1 MTQLSTSTLINL
13 DDVTTDYTYLDPEEV
28 DDVINHVS
36 QHISEVNKKPGQH
49 NWNEAWSEVAQ
60 CDSPKYFKPRFTI
73 DNQGVYR
80 YNHAYIKSPCENLE
94 SKFHDKLISNIQDR
108 WLQDVDCV
116 VEFGCGTG
124 HNLQKIR
131 SRNESIKVFGSDWA
145 SSSQEI
151 LTKNNIPTWNF
162 DMTKFNST
170 LPYNIEQFENICFLT
185 VGSMEQLGTRWQNFL
200 QFMLSFKPAKSIHI
214 EPIVELYDAN
224 NPIDKLAID
233 YHYKREY
240 LNGFYS
246 CISRLDELK
255 YHERTTF
262 GNTYN
267 EGFTILELEY
277 A

>member
-1 MTQLSTSTLINL
+1 MELTMNTLINL
-13 DDVTTDYTYLDPEEV
+13 DDVTTDYTYLDQEET

-36 QHISEVNKKPGQH
+36 KHILEVNKKPGQN
-49 NWNEAWSEVAQ
+49 NWNEAWSDVAK
-60 CDSPKYFKPRFTI
+60 CDSPRYFKPRFTI

-80 YNHAYIKSPCENLE
+80 YNQKYIKSPCENLE

-108 WLQDVDCV
+108 WLQDIDCV

-131 SRNESIKVFGSDWA
+131 SRNENIKVFGSDWA
-145 SSSQEI
+145 NSSQEI

-162 DMTKFNST
+162 DMTKFNSK
-170 LPYNIEQFENICFLT
+170 LPYNIKDFNNICFLT
-185 VGSMEQLGTRWQNFL
+185 VGSMEQLGTRWHNFL
-200 QFMLSFKPAKSIHI
+200 HFMLSFKPAKSIHI
-214 EPIVELYDAN
+214 EPIVELYDSN
-224 NPIDKLAID
+224 NQIDKLAID

-255 YHERTTF
+255 YQERTTF